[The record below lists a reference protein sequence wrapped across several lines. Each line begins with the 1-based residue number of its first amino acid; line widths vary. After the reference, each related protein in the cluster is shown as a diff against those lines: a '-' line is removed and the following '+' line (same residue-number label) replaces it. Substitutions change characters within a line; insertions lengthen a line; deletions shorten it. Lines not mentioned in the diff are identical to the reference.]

1 MEFVVAEDE
10 AWFSVF
16 DVLPQA
22 EEATGDDFVREVRI
36 PVSETE
42 ELHLSWD
49 AMHRSVR
56 FRYRR
61 AADVVVDVYREHAT
75 LLTIEIRDTGPVVVA
90 EYRADGCR
98 GRTSVRLRPT
108 FALADVFLQT

>member
-10 AWFSVF
+10 VWFSVF
-16 DVLPQA
+16 DVLPRT

-49 AMHRSVR
+49 ATHRSVR
-56 FRYRR
+56 FRHRR
-61 AADVVVDVYREHAT
+61 ESDIVVDVYREHAT
-75 LLTIEIRDTGPVVVA
+75 LLTIEVRDTGPVVVA
-90 EYRADGCR
+90 EYHANGFR
-98 GRTSVRLRPT
+98 GRTAVRFRPT
-108 FALADVFLQT
+108 FALTDVLLQT